1 MMHNFPLEYSEL
13 WLASSSLNTRQ
24 SKLLIDL
31 LARYT
36 QASAVN
42 PDATLPETDDLKV
55 GAVLYP
61 ICMRIQACTVAHAKR
76 SKTNKKNADTRWSKA
91 KGKGEGM
98 AEGAAPAPKAK
109 GKGKAKE
116 QPEAAVAVP
125 DKPKAE
131 AAAPLTLDEFVDFCG
146 NMNINDVRGLYDKLQ
161 KTGWIYHGH
170 QLSEYWTKCN
180 ACYAKGQGKWC
191 CGMFAVVVFNT
202 LRGYKEPLR
211 AAAFNAACD
220 VMAAAGRGLCD
231 VGKVMSDTHTSEA
244 DGEIRHGGKT
254 FNSVQN
260 FAEFLNNSLRKQD

>member
-42 PDATLPETDDLKV
+42 PDATFPETDDVKV

-61 ICMRIQACTVAHAKR
+61 ICMRIQACTVKHAKR
-76 SKTNKKNADTRWSKA
+76 SKTNKDNADARWSKA

-98 AEGAAPAPKAK
+98 AEGTPPAPKAK
-109 GKGKAKE
+109 GKSKA
-116 QPEAAVAVP
+116 AN
-125 DKPKAE
+125 KAE
-131 AAAPLTLDEFVDFCG
+131 AVKAKQDAPMTFEAFKEFCG
-146 NMNINDVRGLYDKLQ
+146 NGININDVRGLYDKLQ
-161 KTGWIYHGH
+161 NMGWVYHGH
-170 QLSEYWTKCN
+170 LLGEYWTKCN
-180 ACYAKGQGKWC
+180 ACYDKGRGKWC
-191 CGMFAVVVFNT
+191 CGMYAIVVFNT
-202 LRGYKEPLR
+202 TRGHKEPLR
-211 AAAFNAACD
+211 AAVFNAVCD
-220 VMAAAGRGLCD
+220 AMAENGRGLCE
-231 VGKVMSDTHTSEA
+231 VGKVMADTRTFENTE
-244 DGEIRHGGKT
+244 EISYNGKR